1 MDSVVTEDRS
11 GADDR
16 FDTARITAAVD
27 ALAEKHAGREDVFR
41 SALAQLLK
49 AEMIEARAT
58 AQAVLLKDRHG
69 RRCAER
75 LCFMQD
81 EIIRI
86 LYSAATRHLYR
97 SHVPSGAERMAVV
110 ATGGYGRGLMA
121 PESDIDLLFILPY
134 KQTAWGEQVA
144 EAILYCLWD
153 MGLKVGHATRSVD
166 ECIRQARGDM
176 TIRTAILETRFL
188 TGDQPLYDELV
199 ARFDK
204 DVVQGTASEFVTA
217 KLAER
222 EERHRRAGQSRYLV
236 EPNVKDGKGGLR
248 DLHTLFWI
256 AKYVY
261 RVRETDELVERGVF
275 DAQEYRTFRRCADFL
290 WSVRCNLHFVS
301 GRAEERLS
309 FDMQREIAV
318 RLGYTSH
325 PGMQDVERFMK
336 HYFLVA
342 KDVGDLTAILCAKLE
357 DEQAKPAPVLSRMVA
372 RLRPSAQRR
381 RVPDS
386 DDFIIDNNRI
396 NLAAPDVFKHDPVN
410 LIRIFR
416 LAQKNNLAFHPD
428 AMRTVT
434 RSLKLINTQLRENP
448 EANRLFMEILTS
460 DNAEIVL
467 RRMNETGVLGH
478 FIRAFGKIVSMMQFN
493 MYHHYTVDEHLIRC
507 VGYLQEIE
515 RGGNDEFVVASDL
528 FRKIQPE
535 HRAVIYITTL
545 LHDIAKGRPEDHSIA
560 GAKVA
565 RRLCPRLGFNAA
577 DTELVAWLIE
587 EHLTMSTVAQS
598 RDLSDRKTIENFA
611 AVVQSVEQMKLLTIL
626 TTADIRGV
634 GPGVWNGWKAQ
645 LLRTLYYETEPV
657 LTGGF
662 SEVNRAQRIA
672 VAQRE
677 FRAAFTEWPEAELNA
692 YIGRHYPA
700 YWLKVD
706 LQRKIRQARFIRASE
721 QAGHKLA
728 INVGFD
734 EARGVTELTI
744 LATDHPWLLSIIAGA
759 CASAGANIVDAQI
772 YTTTD
777 GRALDTIAISREYDR
792 DEDEGRRATRIGEM
806 IEQVLEGKLRLPE
819 VVARKARQP
828 RQGAR
833 FRGRAG
839 SHHQQPVVG
848 PLHRDRGLRPR
859 PPRPAV
865 SADDRDLEAQPQHC
879 LRPCRDLRRTRPRRV
894 LRHRPARRPDQRA
907 DPAGRDQE
915 RADSSARQRRQRRA
929 AGGVDALACH
939 GQAPRAIA
947 ISTSIDTTARS
958 AGGSSTPRPISL
970 IIDFSGILDHPPAR
984 VMTTEHALAA
994 MGFASLYPSY
1004 DRRARLRYGSSPAV
1018 GLATVGRATA
1028 RCLR

>member
-1 MDSVVTEDRS
+1 MDSAVTQAKPEARPA
-11 GADDR
+11 ADER
-16 FDTARITAAVD
+16 FDSARVAAAVD
-27 ALAEKHAGREDVFR
+27 ALAEKHAGREDIFR
-41 SALAQLLK
+41 SATAQLLK
-49 AEMIEARAT
+49 AELIAARVT

-75 LCFMQD
+75 LCFVQD

-86 LYSAATRHLYR
+86 LFSAATRHLYR
-97 SHVPSGAERMAVV
+97 SPVPSGAERMAVV

-166 ECIRQARGDM
+166 ESIRQARGDM

-188 TGDQPLYDELV
+188 TGDKPLYDELV

-204 DVVQGTASEFVTA
+204 EVVQGTAAEFVTA

-261 RVRETDELVERGVF
+261 RVRDTDELLERGVF

-290 WSVRCNLHFVS
+290 WSVRCNIHFFS

-309 FDMQREIAV
+309 FDMQREIAI

-357 DEQAKPAPVLSRMVA
+357 DQQAKPAPVLSRMMA
-372 RLRPSAQRR
+372 RLRPNLNRR

-386 DDFIIDNNRI
+386 DDFIVDNNRI

-434 RSLKLINTQLRENP
+434 RSLKLINTQLRDNP

-460 DNAEIVL
+460 NDAEVVL

-493 MYHHYTVDEHLIRC
+493 MYHHYTVDEHLLRC

-515 RGGNDEFVVASDL
+515 RGGNDEFIVASDL
-528 FRKIQPE
+528 MRKIRPE

-565 RRLCPRLGFNAA
+565 RRLCPRLGFSAA
-577 DTELVAWLIE
+577 DTELIAWLIE
-587 EHLTMSTVAQS
+587 QHLTMSTVAQS

-662 SEVNRAQRIA
+662 SEVNRATRIA
-672 VAQRE
+672 AAQAE

-692 YIGRHYPA
+692 YIARHYPA
-700 YWLKVD
+700 YWLKVE
-706 LQRKIRQARFIRASE
+706 LPRKIRHARFLRASE

-777 GRALDTIAISREYDR
+777 GRALDTIAITREYDR

-806 IEQVLEGKLRLPE
+806 IEDVLEGKLRLPE
-819 VVARKARQP
+819 VVARRAASRGKARP
-828 RQGAR
+828 
-833 FRGRAG
+833 F
-839 SHHQQPVVG
+839 VVE
-848 PLHRDRGLRPR
+848 PEVTINNQWSDRYTVIEVSGLDRPGLLYQLTT
-859 PPRPAV
+859 AISKLNLNIA
-865 SADDRDLEAQPQHC
+865 SAHVA
-879 LRPCRDLRRTRPRRV
+879 TF
-894 LRHRPARRPDQRA
+894 
-907 DPAGRDQE
+907 GE
-915 RADSSARQRRQRRA
+915 RARDVFYVTDLLGAQINAPTRQAAIKSALIHLLANDEAVA
-929 AGGVDALACH
+929 A
-939 GQAPRAIA
+939 
-947 ISTSIDTTARS
+947 
-958 AGGSSTPRPISL
+958 
-970 IIDFSGILDHPPAR
+970 
-984 VMTTEHALAA
+984 
-994 MGFASLYPSY
+994 
-1004 DRRARLRYGSSPAV
+1004 
-1018 GLATVGRATA
+1018 
-1028 RCLR
+1028 

>member
-1 MDSVVTEDRS
+1 
-11 GADDR
+11 
-16 FDTARITAAVD
+16 
-27 ALAEKHAGREDVFR
+27 
-41 SALAQLLK
+41 
-49 AEMIEARAT
+49 
-58 AQAVLLKDRHG
+58 
-69 RRCAER
+69 
-75 LCFMQD
+75 
-81 EIIRI
+81 
-86 LYSAATRHLYR
+86 
-97 SHVPSGAERMAVV
+97 MAVV

-166 ECIRQARGDM
+166 ESIRQARGDM

-188 TGDQPLYDELV
+188 TGDQPLYNELV

-204 DVVQGTASEFVTA
+204 EVVQGTAAEFVTA

-261 RVRETDELVERGVF
+261 RVRKTDELLERGVF

-290 WSVRCNLHFVS
+290 WSVRCNIHFFS

-309 FDMQREIAV
+309 FDMQREIAI

-357 DEQAKPAPVLSRMVA
+357 DQQAKPEPVLSRMMA
-372 RLRPSAQRR
+372 RFRPSTNRR
-381 RVPDS
+381 RVPDG
-386 DDFIIDNNRI
+386 DDFIVDNNRI

-434 RSLKLINTQLRENP
+434 RSLKLVNAALRENP

-460 DNAEIVL
+460 NDAETVL

-478 FIRAFGKIVSMMQFN
+478 FIGAFGKIVSMMQFN
-493 MYHHYTVDEHLIRC
+493 MYHHYTVDEHLLRC
-507 VGYLQEIE
+507 VGFLQDIE
-515 RGGNDEFVVASDL
+515 RGGNEEFTVASDL
-528 FRKIQPE
+528 MRKIRPE

-587 EHLTMSTVAQS
+587 QHLTMSTVAQS

-662 SEVNRAQRIA
+662 SEVNRARRIA
-672 VAQRE
+672 VAQAE
-677 FRAAFTEWPEAELNA
+677 FRAEFTEWPEQELNA

-700 YWLKVD
+700 YWLKVE
-706 LQRKIRQARFIRASE
+706 LPRKIRHARFLRASE
-721 QAGHKLA
+721 AAGHKLA

-744 LATDHPWLLSIIAGA
+744 LAVDHPWLLSIIAGA

-806 IEQVLEGKLRLPE
+806 IEDVLEGKLRLPE
-819 VVARKARQP
+819 VVARRSNRGKARPFVVEPEAIINNQWSDRYTVIEVSGLDRP
-828 RQGAR
+828 GLLYQLTTAISKLNLNIASAHVATFGERARDVFYVTDLLGAQINAPTRQA
-833 FRGRAG
+833 AIK
-839 SHHQQPVVG
+839 
-848 PLHRDRGLRPR
+848 
-859 PPRPAV
+859 
-865 SADDRDLEAQPQHC
+865 SALIHLLANDEDMAQP
-879 LRPCRDLRRTRPRRV
+879 
-894 LRHRPARRPDQRA
+894 
-907 DPAGRDQE
+907 
-915 RADSSARQRRQRRA
+915 A
-929 AGGVDALACH
+929 A
-939 GQAPRAIA
+939 
-947 ISTSIDTTARS
+947 
-958 AGGSSTPRPISL
+958 
-970 IIDFSGILDHPPAR
+970 
-984 VMTTEHALAA
+984 
-994 MGFASLYPSY
+994 
-1004 DRRARLRYGSSPAV
+1004 
-1018 GLATVGRATA
+1018 
-1028 RCLR
+1028 

>member
-1 MDSVVTEDRS
+1 MDSIATEQKA
-11 GADDR
+11 GVDDR

-27 ALAEKHAGREDVFR
+27 ALAEQYQGREDAFR
-41 SALAQLLK
+41 TAMAQLLK
-49 AEMIEARAT
+49 AELIAARDA
-58 AQAVLLKDRHG
+58 AQAILLKDRHG

-75 LCFMQD
+75 LCHVQD

-97 SHVPSGAERMAVV
+97 SPIPSGAERMAVV

-166 ECIRQARGDM
+166 ESIRQARGDM

-188 TGDQPLYDELV
+188 TGDKPLYEELV
-199 ARFDK
+199 ERFDK
-204 DVVQGTASEFVTA
+204 EVVQGTASEFVTA

-222 EERHRRAGQSRYLV
+222 EERHRRGGQSRYLV
-236 EPNVKDGKGGLR
+236 EPNVKDGKGALR

-261 RVRETDELVERGVF
+261 RVRDTHELVARGVF
-275 DAQEYRTFRRCADFL
+275 DAQEYRSFRRCADFL
-290 WSVRCNLHFVS
+290 WSVRCNLHFYS

-309 FDMQREIAV
+309 FDLQREIAI

-342 KDVGDLTAILCAKLE
+342 KEVGNLTAILCAKLE
-357 DEQAKPAPVLSRMVA
+357 DQQAKPAPVLSRMMA
-372 RLRPSAQRR
+372 RLRPTAAKR

-386 DDFIIDNNRI
+386 DDFIVDNNRI
-396 NLAAPDVFKHDPVN
+396 NVAAPDVFKHDPVN

-428 AMRTVT
+428 AMRDVT
-434 RSLKLINTQLRENP
+434 RSLGLINAQLRENP

-507 VGYLQEIE
+507 IGFLQDIE
-515 RGGNDEFVVASDL
+515 RGGIEEFALASDL
-528 FRKIQPE
+528 MRKSRPE
-535 HRAVIYITTL
+535 HRAVIYIATL
-545 LHDIAKGRPEDHSIA
+545 LHDVAKGRPEDHSIA

-565 RRLCPRLGFNAA
+565 RRLCPRLGFSPA

-645 LLRTLYYETEPV
+645 LLRSLYYETEPV

-662 SEVNRAQRIA
+662 SEVDRGKRLAA
-672 VAQRE
+672 AHAE
-677 FRAAFTEWPEAELNA
+677 FRMAFAEWPKDELDA
-692 YIGRHYPA
+692 YIARHYPA
-700 YWLKVD
+700 YWLKVE
-706 LQRKIRQARFIRASE
+706 LPRKIRHARFVRSSE

-734 EARGVTELTI
+734 EVRGVTELTI
-744 LATDHPWLLSIIAGA
+744 FAADHPWLLSIIAGA

-777 GRALDTIAISREYDR
+777 GRALDTISISREYDR

-806 IEQVLEGKLRLPE
+806 IEDVLEGKLRLPE
-819 VVARKARQP
+819 AVARRTVRSKAKPFVIEPEVTINNQW
-828 RQGAR
+828 
-833 FRGRAG
+833 
-839 SHHQQPVVG
+839 S
-848 PLHRDRGLRPR
+848 DRYTVIEVSGLDRPGLLYELTT
-859 PPRPAV
+859 AISKLNLNIA
-865 SADDRDLEAQPQHC
+865 SAHVA
-879 LRPCRDLRRTRPRRV
+879 TF
-894 LRHRPARRPDQRA
+894 
-907 DPAGRDQE
+907 GE
-915 RADSSARQRRQRRA
+915 RARDVFYVTDLLGAQINAPTRQAAIKSALTHVMAGDKAVQPA
-929 AGGVDALACH
+929 A
-939 GQAPRAIA
+939 
-947 ISTSIDTTARS
+947 
-958 AGGSSTPRPISL
+958 
-970 IIDFSGILDHPPAR
+970 
-984 VMTTEHALAA
+984 
-994 MGFASLYPSY
+994 
-1004 DRRARLRYGSSPAV
+1004 
-1018 GLATVGRATA
+1018 
-1028 RCLR
+1028 